1 MMHHESLVVV
11 LDVVVVFDE
20 TWVCCEVVEEV
31 VYL

>member
-11 LDVVVVFDE
+11 LDVVVVFVE

-31 VYL
+31 EYL